1 MKSGQGERS
10 HRHADDVAAQ
20 GTLSLPSL
28 SRSSS
33 ESVRT
38 RLRYSSSSN
47 SCKAIGRFMNSTTAT
62 LVTNRRQPQE
72 DEKPALW
79 YRCAATY
86 QSRILAVCGGEMGI
100 ATDILNLRNNQL
112 SSVTMLISALERFHD
127 SPHDRA
133 LNRLFQVDE
142 AADMVLTNV
151 AAHAAEALV
160 AQRPIGGRTQRV
172 LSMRRKNRGFKSG
185 PSTLQR
191 HLFAVQ
197 SVS

>member
-1 MKSGQGERS
+1 M
-10 HRHADDVAAQ
+10 A
-20 GTLSLPSL
+20 
-28 SRSSS
+28 
-33 ESVRT
+33 
-38 RLRYSSSSN
+38 
-47 SCKAIGRFMNSTTAT
+47 
-62 LVTNRRQPQE
+62 
-72 DEKPALW
+72 
-79 YRCAATY
+79 
-86 QSRILAVCGGEMGI
+86 I

-142 AADMVLTNV
+142 AADIVLTNV

-160 AQRPIGGRTQRV
+160 AQRPTGGSTQRA
-172 LSMRRKNRGFKSG
+172 LSMRWKNRRLKAG

-191 HLFAVQ
+191 QLFAVR